1 MESEYET
8 IVLEVRDYVSPE
20 SSCKIE
26 DMVNAVPHV
35 VDSAFDPV
43 NNILKVRVHKG
54 MATADDIMKELK
66 RCAVRS
72 EQRTPTRGKAHMEH
86 GVMGMKKPA
95 VHDHHALMEAEFR
108 KHFIAA
114 AIFTIPALVLS
125 PSVQAWVGYSL
136 PTSPVWDALLL
147 IMASVVILY
156 GGLPFY
162 RGVPKSIR
170 IRTLDMNVLVT
181 IALLS
186 GYLYSVSITVGL
198 LSAMDFYW
206 EISTLAAFLLFGHWM
221 EMRAAR
227 TAAGAVKELVKLI
240 PPTANLVKDG
250 QITEV
255 QTSEL
260 KVGDVVLV
268 RPGEKV
274 PIDGVVTEGESS
286 LNEAMI
292 TGESKPVSKKA
303 GSNVIGG
310 TVNMEGALRVQV
322 TKTGE
327 ETAVAQIIKL
337 VEEAIEKTG
346 ASQMKDMGKVMNK

>member
-54 MATADDIMKELK
+54 MATADDITKELK

-72 EQRTPTRGKAHMEH
+72 EQRTPTHEKAHLEH
-86 GVMGMKKPA
+86 GAMGMKKPA
-95 VHDHHALMEAEFR
+95 AHDHHAIMEAEFR
-108 KHFIAA
+108 KHFLAA
-114 AIFTIPALVLS
+114 VIFTIPVLVLS

-162 RGVPKSIR
+162 RGVRKSIR
-170 IRTLDMNVLVT
+170 MRTLDMNVLVA

-186 GYLYSVSITVGL
+186 GYLY
-198 LSAMDFYW
+198 
-206 EISTLAAFLLFGHWM
+206 
-221 EMRAAR
+221 
-227 TAAGAVKELVKLI
+227 
-240 PPTANLVKDG
+240 
-250 QITEV
+250 
-255 QTSEL
+255 
-260 KVGDVVLV
+260 
-268 RPGEKV
+268 
-274 PIDGVVTEGESS
+274 
-286 LNEAMI
+286 
-292 TGESKPVSKKA
+292 
-303 GSNVIGG
+303 
-310 TVNMEGALRVQV
+310 
-322 TKTGE
+322 
-327 ETAVAQIIKL
+327 
-337 VEEAIEKTG
+337 
-346 ASQMKDMGKVMNK
+346 